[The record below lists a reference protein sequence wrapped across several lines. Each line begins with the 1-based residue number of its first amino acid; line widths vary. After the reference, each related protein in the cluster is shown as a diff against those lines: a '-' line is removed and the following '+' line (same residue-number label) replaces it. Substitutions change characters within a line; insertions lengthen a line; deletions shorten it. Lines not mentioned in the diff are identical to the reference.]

1 MKKIRTILGD
11 IEREKLG
18 FTYTHEHLIAVPP
31 AHQKDRDLELND
43 YYKSYSELLKF
54 KDAGGQTLVEASTL
68 DYGRN
73 VAQMKQMSLD
83 SNINVIFTTGFN
95 KHIYYPEWVSAKTI
109 DEITEILTDDITKG
123 AEGTDSKAGFQ
134 MIYGKRENKNSNT
147 YTRM

>member
-11 IEREKLG
+11 IDREKLG

-68 DYGRN
+68 DYGRS
-73 VAQMKQMSLD
+73 VKQMRQMSLD
-83 SNINVIFTTGFN
+83 SKINVVFTTGFN
-95 KHIYYPEWVSAKTI
+95 KHIYYP
-109 DEITEILTDDITKG
+109 
-123 AEGTDSKAGFQ
+123 
-134 MIYGKRENKNSNT
+134 
-147 YTRM
+147 

>member
-54 KDAGGQTLVEASTL
+54 KEAGKSNLLVKIYPGADHRLDAS
-68 DYGRN
+68 
-73 VAQMKQMSLD
+73 
-83 SNINVIFTTGFN
+83 
-95 KHIYYPEWVSAKTI
+95 
-109 DEITEILTDDITKG
+109 
-123 AEGTDSKAGFQ
+123 GTSHRSDFFEELGHLLQ
-134 MIYGKRENKNSNT
+134 GP
-147 YTRM
+147 